1 MLDLPRDA
9 ELIADE
15 LVDVRPAELG
25 ERLEVLEMRLDLLEV
40 GVRVTASPKPSQ
52 VCASTCLKLG

>member
-9 ELIADE
+9 ELVADE
-15 LVDVRPAELG
+15 LVDVGPAELG

-40 GVRVTASPKPSQ
+40 GVRVRASPSPSQ

>member
-9 ELIADE
+9 ELVADE

-25 ERLEVLEMRLDLLEV
+25 ERLQVLEMRLDLLRSWGE
-40 GVRVTASPKPSQ
+40 GE
-52 VCASTCLKLG
+52 G

>member
-25 ERLEVLEMRLDLLEV
+25 ERLQVLEMRLDLLEV
-40 GVRVTASPKPSQ
+40 GVRVRASPSPSQ
-52 VCASTCLKLG
+52 VCAST